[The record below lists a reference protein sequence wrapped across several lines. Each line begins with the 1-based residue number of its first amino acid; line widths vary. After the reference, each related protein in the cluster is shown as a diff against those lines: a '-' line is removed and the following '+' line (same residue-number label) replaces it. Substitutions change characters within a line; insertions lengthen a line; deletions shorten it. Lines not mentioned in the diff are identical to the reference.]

1 MPNDH
6 DYELPAS
13 EQVLRR
19 GTPMD
24 GNSLPCGEPSR
35 AERLPLELQRPNVK
49 LKLLRLATLA
59 AVTVL
64 ATVSEGVDAQ
74 RGLDGI
80 SAPGERVLTS
90 R

>member
-35 AERLPLELQRPNVK
+35 ARETAARAAAAEREAEAPAARDARGGDGAGDSIRRRRRAARP
-49 LKLLRLATLA
+49 
-59 AVTVL
+59 
-64 ATVSEGVDAQ
+64 
-74 RGLDGI
+74 
-80 SAPGERVLTS
+80 
-90 R
+90 